1 MKTFSSF
8 SSVFFAF
15 DNFDF
20 VELTVTVSMENHA
33 AGKFLVLRCGEL
45 GSIWNFSFLSLFLFY
60 SHSVCFLGFG
70 LCGI

>member
-20 VELTVTVSMENHA
+20 VEHTVTVSMENHA
-33 AGKFLVLRCGEL
+33 ADSVRNTSACKQPESRIAKGH
-45 GSIWNFSFLSLFLFY
+45 SIN
-60 SHSVCFLGFG
+60 
-70 LCGI
+70 